1 MRIEIEE
8 VTTIEELKKVLLA
21 TTEIMTEDVKKITIT
36 IGYDRKGDQ

>member
-1 MRIEIEE
+1 MRIEIDE

-36 IGYDRKGDQ
+36 IDYDRKGDQ